1 VLVVVICGVEQ
12 QVPGLPMA
20 GPANLAVDWVATPAK
35 APTAS
40 KARRLERRSVFI
52 GGISPESCFLTQ
64 LQTSSAP
71 FHTEIA
77 EGSYQCG
84 VLYGKNTA
92 RIIQIKSGKI
102 ISILAHSIF
111 RICEFCRWPALPAR
125 SRTKGEKRPLEIC
138 PYLVENLKTRL

>member
-12 QVPGLPMA
+12 QVPGLPRP
-20 GPANLAVDWVATPAK
+20 GPENLAVDWVATPAK
-35 APTAS
+35 APIAS

-84 VLYGKNTA
+84 VLYGRNTA
-92 RIIQIKSGKI
+92 RIIQVKTGKNI
-102 ISILAHSIF
+102 CTLVHSIF
-111 RICEFCRWPALPAR
+111 HICEFALGGLAAR
-125 SRTKGEKRPLEIC
+125 SWTKATKCALKYARIRERP
-138 PYLVENLKTRL
+138 